1 MTSSPARTASSAR
14 GVRALILVA
23 LAGLAAFLLAL
34 GAVALGGRLA
44 PLDGQGLA
52 VADELA
58 RALPAGAVRLVTA
71 LGAFPTTA
79 AVVAA
84 AALALVAR
92 GRARA
97 AVALVVGFLAIA
109 VTVQLVKAGVARP
122 RPPGYDRAL
131 TNASFPSAHAAHSTA
146 WTAVALALTRGRDAA
161 AAGARARRA
170 VVVGA
175 LVVTLAVGATRP
187 LLDAHFL
194 SDVVGGWGLGAALF
208 ALTGALALAIG
219 PMRHT
224 TRADG
229 ERSARERTETT
240 A

>member
-1 MTSSPARTASSAR
+1 MSSSARTASGAR
-14 GVRALILVA
+14 AVRALMLVA

-34 GAVALGGRLA
+34 AAVALGGRLA

-52 VADELA
+52 VAHELA
-58 RALPAGAVRLVTA
+58 RTLPDGAVRTVTA
-71 LGAFPTTA
+71 LGAFPTIA
-79 AVVAA
+79 AVVGA

-92 GRARA
+92 GRPRA
-97 AVALVVGFLAIA
+97 AAALVVGFVAIA
-109 VTVQLVKAGVARP
+109 VTVRLVKAGVARP
-122 RPPGYDRAL
+122 RPPGHDRTL
-131 TNASFPSAHAAHSTA
+131 TNASFPSAHAAYSTA
-146 WTAVALALTRGRDAA
+146 WTAVVLVLTRVREVTHT
-161 AAGARARRA
+161 GARARRP
-170 VVVGA
+170 VVAGA
-175 LVVTLAVGATRP
+175 LLVTLAVGATRP

-208 ALTGALALAIG
+208 ALAGALALAVG

-229 ERSARERTETT
+229 ERSAPERTETT